1 VSTHGLYLF
10 LHIVILD
17 VKDKHH
23 PRTLYKGE
31 PNSTKSNV
39 QSRRYNI
46 QKTKDSVKR
55 QKSKRQYHG
64 STEENSKVNLYTM
77 YL

>member
-1 VSTHGLYLF
+1 LDGG
-10 LHIVILD
+10 LHIVIFLD

-23 PRTLYKGE
+23 PKTLYKGE
-31 PNSTKSNV
+31 PNGTKSNV
-39 QSRRYNI
+39 QSRRHNI

-55 QKSKRQYHG
+55 QKSKRQHHG
-64 STEENSKVNLYTM
+64 GTEENSKVDLHTT